1 MVCIYIQKKY
11 VYGISVFC
19 LVFYLALIQSIALP
33 LTEKRSAKDLGELL
47 YKKQVAEIAL
57 YGKYPTSAVF
67 YSKAKIVYLVHKK
80 DVAKYIPKSYSWSS
94 KMLCLILL

>member
-1 MVCIYIQKKY
+1 M
-11 VYGISVFC
+11 
-19 LVFYLALIQSIALP
+19 
-33 LTEKRSAKDLGELL
+33 
-47 YKKQVAEIAL
+47 AEIAL

-94 KMLCLILL
+94 KNVMPYTILEKNPYHCVVVRDDKLEGFLRQEKIRFKVSENDGRWIILTR